1 MILIIKLFRESA
13 LLAWTEIMVN
23 KLRTLLSLLGI
34 TIGIFAI
41 ISVFTV
47 TDSMEN
53 SIKKSIES
61 LGNKT
66 LFVEKWP
73 WAFGPDY
80 PWWKYINRP
89 VASVEDLQE
98 IQKRSDAAEYATLI
112 AATQKTIKYKS
123 KSIDNTTIMIASH
136 DFDKTWNFD
145 IEQGRYFSTIESVSG
160 RSVAMIGS
168 DIAKNFFPNISA
180 IDKEIKIF
188 GNKMKVVGVFK
199 KEGEDFFGNSL
210 DNAVLLPMNLAR
222 NFMDLKSDN
231 YNAQIMVSAKEGI
244 SLDELKDELT
254 GIMRSVRRLKPKAED
269 NFAVNETS
277 LISNG
282 FDDLFGIISLAGWII
297 GGFSILV
304 GGFGIANIMFVSVK
318 ERTSIIGIQK
328 ALGAKNYFILW
339 QFLIESIL
347 LSVIGGLI
355 GLLIVFLLTLAISQ
369 LGNMSV
375 AMTSG
380 NIILGVS
387 VSAIIGL
394 ISGFI
399 PAYTASRLDPV
410 EAIRAN

>member
-1 MILIIKLFRESA
+1 MILFIKLFRESA
-13 LLAWTEIMVN
+13 IFAWTAIKVN

-66 LFVEKWP
+66 VFVEKWP
-73 WAFGPDY
+73 MIFSNDY

-89 VASVEDLQE
+89 VASLDDLQE
-98 IQKRSDAAEYATLI
+98 IQKRSDAAEFATFL
-112 AATQKTIKYKS
+112 ATTQKTIKYKG
-123 KSIDNTTIMIASH
+123 KSIENTTIFIASH

-145 IEQGRYFSTIESVSG
+145 IEHGRYFSSIESASG
-160 RSVAMIGS
+160 RSVVMIGS
-168 DIAKNFFPNISA
+168 DIASNFFANSNPL
-180 IDKEIKIF
+180 DKEIKIF

-210 DNAVLLPMNLAR
+210 DNSVLMPVNLAR
-222 NFMDLKSDN
+222 NFVDLKFDG
-231 YNAQIMVSAKEGI
+231 YQAQIMVCAKPGV
-244 SLDELKDELT
+244 SLEELKDELT
-254 GIMRSVRRLKPKAED
+254 GIMRSVRRIKPSAED
-269 NFAVNETS
+269 NFAINETS
-277 LISNG
+277 LISNA
-282 FDDLFGIISLAGWII
+282 FDDIFGMISLAGWII

-318 ERTSIIGIQK
+318 ERTSIIGLQK
-328 ALGAKNYFILW
+328 ALGAKRYFILW

-347 LSVIGGLI
+347 LSVIGGAI
-355 GLLIVFLLTLAISQ
+355 GLLIIYLLTLAVSQ
-369 LGNMSV
+369 LGTFTVSLS
-375 AMTSG
+375 AG
-380 NIILGVS
+380 NITLGIS